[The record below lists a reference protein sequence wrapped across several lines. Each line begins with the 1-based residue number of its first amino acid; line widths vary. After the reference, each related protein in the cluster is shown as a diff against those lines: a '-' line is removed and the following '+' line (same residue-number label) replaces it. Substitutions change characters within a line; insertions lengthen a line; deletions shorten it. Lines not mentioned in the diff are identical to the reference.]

1 MRYNKGSG
9 GGEALHI
16 IYADVL
22 LCTSLFMDYILL
34 QLTAGLTHTRLS
46 FGRAL
51 LGAAVGSAASLLI
64 LLPPMPLVLSLL
76 CKLGSSVLL
85 CIAAFGCKDGKRLFW
100 HCLCFLGMSCLLA
113 GMLLALSLM
122 GAKVY
127 YANGSWYPDI
137 SLRHLVL
144 FTVGAYI
151 VLSVV
156 QRLQDRSSTAD
167 GSFRVT
173 IRYGSAVVMLEGL
186 ADTGNALTDF
196 YTGKPVVICGR
207 EQLRP
212 LFPEEPPPGKL
223 RPLPCSTVAGD
234 GLVLCFSPDEV
245 VISSERRRKSVDVL
259 IGMTEQGTDKAVFN
273 PKLLR
278 Y

>member
-1 MRYNKGSG
+1 M
-9 GGEALHI
+9 HV

-22 LCTSLFMDYILL
+22 LVTSLFMDYILL

-76 CKLGSSVLL
+76 CKLGSSILL
-85 CIAAFGCKDGKRLFW
+85 CIAAFGCRNGRRLFW
-100 HCLCFLGMSCLLA
+100 HCLCFLGMSCMVA
-113 GMLLALSLM
+113 GILLALSLM
-122 GAKVY
+122 GARIW

-137 SLRHLVL
+137 SLRQLVV
-144 FTVGAYI
+144 FTVGAYLI
-151 VLSVV
+151 LSIV
-156 QRLQDRSSTAD
+156 QRLRDRSTAAD
-167 GSFRVT
+167 GSYRVT
-173 IRYGSAVVMLEGL
+173 IRKGSAVVVLDGM

-196 YTGKPVVICGR
+196 YTGKPVIICGR
-207 EQLRP
+207 AQLSP
-212 LFPEEPPPGKL
+212 LLPEELPPEKY

-234 GLVLCFSPDEV
+234 GVVLCFAPDEV
-245 VISSERRRKSVDVL
+245 LISSDRSHKPVDVL
-259 IGMTEQGTDKAVFN
+259 IGFTEHGTEQAVFN